1 VKLSLDL
8 RSAAARSMIFLVS
21 VAASFLTFWAEN
33 HAVDKS
39 LSGSV
44 RLRWFIFAILAITVA
59 VGLPLFRHWRA
70 ERTATRAMV
79 SINDALGPI
88 TRQSARLASLT
99 DPTERAAAKDQILT
113 MILSSV
119 GEVLAIGKTVKR
131 VRVCW
136 YSYDEVA
143 ERLVPGPHRGR
154 STAPVTVFSGGTTEG
169 TAVLQLLKT
178 KKDFV
183 CRDVRKHPPA
193 GWTPDM
199 HGDYKSLMAVPVFA
213 GEIPFGML
221 FLDAPAVGAL
231 SEQDVPIVR
240 LAADI
245 LATALVLGTGRGY
258 KGTSRRS

>member
-1 VKLSLDL
+1 
-8 RSAAARSMIFLVS
+8 MIFLVS

-33 HAVDKS
+33 HAVDKN
-39 LSGSV
+39 LPGSV
-44 RLRWFIFAILAITVA
+44 RARWLIFAILAITVA
-59 VGLPLFRHWRA
+59 VGLPLFRQWRA

-88 TRQSARLASLT
+88 MRRSARLASLT
-99 DPTERAAAKDQILT
+99 DPAERAAIKDQILT

-119 GEVLAIGKTVKR
+119 GEVLAVGKTVKR

-136 YSYDEVA
+136 YSYDEAA
-143 ERLVPGPHRGR
+143 EKLEPGPHQGR

-169 TAVLQLLKT
+169 MAVMQLLKA
-178 KKDFV
+178 KKPFV
-183 CRDVRKHPPA
+183 CRNVRKNPPV
-193 GWTPDM
+193 GWSPDK

-213 GEIPFGML
+213 GDIPFGML

-231 SEQDVPIVR
+231 SEQDIPIVN

-245 LATALVLGTGRGY
+245 LASALVLGAGRGY